1 MLLLKTLLHTLLLP
15 CTLIVWV
22 PLMFMGGGRGALGGA
37 RGGVPGV
44 FGAALLACGL
54 AVFVRCNRDFLTK
67 GRGTPNPLDP
77 PKFLVARGPYRWVR
91 NPMYVCATLILFGES
106 LILRSPALLLYSL
119 LVLLGFHLVLVLYEE
134 PSLRR
139 RFGAPY
145 EQYCRETPRWLPRR
159 PA

>member
-1 MLLLKTLLHTLLLP
+1 MLLLKTLLHTLLMP
-15 CTLIVWV
+15 CTLVAWV
-22 PLMFMGGGRGALGGA
+22 PLLLLGGLRGAAEGA
-37 RGGVPGV
+37 RLGLPGV
-44 FGAALLACGL
+44 FGAALIICGL
-54 AVFVRCNRDFLTK
+54 AVFVWCNRDFLTK

-106 LILRSPALLLYSL
+106 LILRSPRLLLYAL
-119 LVLLGFHLVLVLYEE
+119 VVLLGFHLVLVLYEE

>member
-1 MLLLKTLLHTLLLP
+1 MLLLKTLLHILLLP
-15 CTLIVWV
+15 CTLVVWV
-22 PLMFMGGGRGALGGA
+22 PLLLTGGWRGAAGA
-37 RGGVPGV
+37 ARLGVPGV
-44 FGAALLACGL
+44 FGAALIIGGL
-54 AVFVRCNRDFLTK
+54 AIFVWCNRDFLTK

-77 PKFLVARGPYRWVR
+77 PKLLVARGPYRWVR
-91 NPMYVCATLILFGES
+91 NPMYVCATLIILGEA
-106 LILRSPALLLYSL
+106 LVLRSPTFLLYA
-119 LVLLGFHLVLVLYEE
+119 LVVLAGFHLFVVLYEE